1 MARSRSRLT
10 AEIDFDRDGKQYG
23 FVRLPYS
30 VHRSAYGWIPIPV
43 ACIKSGTGPR
53 VLLMAGN
60 HGDEYEGQ
68 VALGKLIRS
77 LKAEEVRGRIIILP
91 SANFPA
97 AMAGMRTSPL
107 DEGNLNRSFPGD
119 PYGGPTAQIADY
131 IESVLLPQCDFVF
144 DFHSGG
150 SSLTYV
156 PSALMRRPQ
165 TPETLAQG
173 IEMLRTF
180 GAPVAYLVD
189 AALGDHTLTAA
200 AARAGV
206 RHMSTEIAGGGQVTP
221 TALRIIESG
230 IRRVLAKVGAL
241 SGESPPAAAETRIMQ
256 VRGQDYYVYASDPGL
271 FEPLV
276 ELGEEVPR
284 APRPRSSIR
293 TIRPGANPPSPHSA
307 APALLSAS
315 ACPAASSAAIVS
327 FTLRT
332 ISCRESRHLP
342 QKANATVHR
351 GPANSRNRR
360 RTADS
365 PEHDIRRLL
374 SLTGLAGANE
384 QRRDRER

>member
-1 MARSRSRLT
+1 MLSIADFCRAQEPLMARSESRLT
-10 AEIDFDRDGKQYG
+10 AEIDFDRYGKQHG
-23 FVRLPYS
+23 FIRLPYS

-43 ACIKSGTGPR
+43 ACIKNGDGPR
-53 VLLMAGN
+53 ILLMAGN

-77 LKAEEVRGRIIILP
+77 LDVEEVRGRIIILP

-97 AMAGMRTSPL
+97 VMAGMRTSPL

-131 IESVLLPQCDFVF
+131 IESTLLAECDYVF

-165 TPETLAQG
+165 TPGLLEGG
-173 IEMLRTF
+173 IDMLRTF
-180 GAPVAYLVD
+180 GAPVGYLVD
-189 AALGDHTLTAA
+189 AGWGDHTLTAA

-221 TALRIIESG
+221 TALRIVESG

-241 SGESPPAAAETRIMQ
+241 SGEPPPAAAKTRIMQ
-256 VRGQDYYVYASDPGL
+256 VRGQDYYVYAPDPGL

-276 ELGEEVPR
+276 ELGDEVMAGTP
-284 APRPRSSIR
+284 AALI
-293 TIRPGANPPSPHSA
+293 HSHDT
-307 APALLSAS
+307 PWRAS
-315 ACPAASSAAIVS
+315 AITAFGRAGTVICKRVPGRVERGDCL
-327 FTLRT
+327 F
-332 ISCRESRHLP
+332 HL
-342 QKANATVHR
+342 
-351 GPANSRNRR
+351 
-360 RTADS
+360 ADDFV
-365 PEHDIRRLL
+365 P
-374 SLTGLAGANE
+374 
-384 QRRDRER
+384 

>member
-10 AEIDFDRDGKQYG
+10 AEIDFDRDGKQHG
-23 FVRLPYS
+23 FIRLPYS

-43 ACIKSGTGPR
+43 ACIKNGDGPR

-77 LKAEEVRGRIIILP
+77 LEAEEVCGRIIILP

-200 AARAGV
+200 AARAEV

-221 TALRIIESG
+221 TALRIMESG
-230 IRRVLAKVGAL
+230 IRRVLAKVGGA
-241 SGESPPAAAETRIMQ
+241 ERRAAAG
-256 VRGQDYYVYASDPGL
+256 RGRDSDHAGARPGL
-271 FEPLV
+271 LRLCPRPRAF
-276 ELGEEVPR
+276 R
-284 APRPRSSIR
+284 APRRTGRRGNRGHPGRDHPSARHAVARARHRRLRPRRHRYLQARPRPRRAGRLPLSPCGRFRAVSRATYRTVGTCIR
-293 TIRPGANPPSPHSA
+293 HGRGGPSG
-307 APALLSAS
+307 L
-315 ACPAASSAAIVS
+315 
-327 FTLRT
+327 
-332 ISCRESRHLP
+332 
-342 QKANATVHR
+342 
-351 GPANSRNRR
+351 
-360 RTADS
+360 TADQV
-365 PEHDIRRLL
+365 PILDIEALPYRQSARVVHAK
-374 SLTGLAGANE
+374 SRYA
-384 QRRDRER
+384 

>member
-1 MARSRSRLT
+1 MARSQSRLA
-10 AEIDFDRDGKQYG
+10 AEIDFEWNGKQHG
-23 FVRLPYS
+23 FIRLPYS

-43 ACIKSGTGPR
+43 ASIKNGKRPR
-53 VLLMAGN
+53 ILLMAGN

-77 LKAEEVRGRIIILP
+77 LEPAEASGRIIILP

-165 TPETLAQG
+165 TPAALAQG

-189 AALGDHTLTAA
+189 AVLGDHTLTAA
-200 AARAGV
+200 AVRAGV
-206 RHMSTEIAGGGQVTP
+206 RHMSTELAGGGQVAP
-221 TALRIIESG
+221 AALRILEAG
-230 IRRVLAKVGAL
+230 IRRVLTLVGAL
-241 SGESPPAAAETRIMQ
+241 GGKPPPAAAQTRIMQ
-256 VRGQDYYVYASDPGL
+256 VRGPDYYVYAPDPGL

-276 ELGEEVPR
+276 ELGDEITAVVMQAT
-284 APRPRSSIR
+284 APVRVARFSGSS
-293 TIRPGANPPSPHSA
+293 
-307 APALLSAS
+307 
-315 ACPAASSAAIVS
+315 
-327 FTLRT
+327 TL
-332 ISCRESRHLP
+332 SCRM
-342 QKANATVHR
+342 T
-351 GPANSRNRR
+351 
-360 RTADS
+360 RTAL
-365 PEHDIRRLL
+365 EIWLL
-374 SLTGLAGANE
+374 AFSSCILV
-384 QRRDRER
+384 

>member
-1 MARSRSRLT
+1 MAHSRSRLT

-23 FVRLPYS
+23 FIRLPYS

-43 ACIKSGTGPR
+43 ACVKNGEGPR

-77 LKAEEVRGRIIILP
+77 LEVKEVRGRIIILP

-97 AMAGMRTSPL
+97 AMAGLRTSPL

-119 PYGGPTAQIADY
+119 PYGGPTEQIADY
-131 IESVLLPQCDFVF
+131 IESVLLPQSDFVF

-165 TPETLAQG
+165 TPEALQQG

-180 GAPVAYLVD
+180 GTPVAYLVD

-200 AARAGV
+200 AARTGTH
-206 RHMSTEIAGGGQVTP
+206 HMSTELAGGGQVTP
-221 TALRIIESG
+221 SALRILEGG
-230 IRRVLAKVGAL
+230 ISRVLTLIGAFT
-241 SGESPPAAAETRIMQ
+241 GTPPLAADTTRIMQ
-256 VRGQDYYVYASDPGL
+256 VRGADYYVYAPDPGL

-276 ELGEEVPR
+276 ELGAEVD
-284 APRPRSSIR
+284 
-293 TIRPGANPPSPHSA
+293 PGT
-307 APALLSAS
+307 
-315 ACPAASSAAIVS
+315 PAALVHPHDTPWREPAAVA
-327 FTLRT
+327 FTR
-332 ISCRESRHLP
+332 
-342 QKANATVHR
+342 AGTVICKRVPGRVER
-351 GPANSRNRR
+351 GDCLFHI
-360 RTADS
+360 ADDYV
-365 PEHDIRRLL
+365 P
-374 SLTGLAGANE
+374 
-384 QRRDRER
+384 

>member
-1 MARSRSRLT
+1 MARSQTRLV
-10 AEIDFDRDGKQYG
+10 AEINFERNGKQHG
-23 FVRLPYS
+23 FIRLPYS

-43 ACIKSGTGPR
+43 ASIKNGKGPR
-53 VLLMAGN
+53 ILLMAGN

-68 VALGKLIRS
+68 VALGKLIRN
-77 LKAEEVRGRIIILP
+77 LDPAEVSGRIIILP

-165 TPETLAQG
+165 TPAALAQG

-206 RHMSTEIAGGGQVTP
+206 RHMSTELAGGGQVTP
-221 TALRIIESG
+221 AALRILEAG
-230 IRRVLAKVGAL
+230 LRRVLTLVGAL
-241 SGESPPAAAETRIMQ
+241 GGEPPPAAAQTRIMQ
-256 VRGQDYYVYASDPGL
+256 VRGPDYYVYAPDPGL

-276 ELGEEVPR
+276 ELGDEITAGTPAALIHPHDTPWR
-284 APRPRSSIR
+284 APATAAFGKTGTVICKRV
-293 TIRPGANPPSPHSA
+293 PGRVERGDCLFHLADDF
-307 APALLSAS
+307 AL
-315 ACPAASSAAIVS
+315 
-327 FTLRT
+327 
-332 ISCRESRHLP
+332 
-342 QKANATVHR
+342 
-351 GPANSRNRR
+351 
-360 RTADS
+360 
-365 PEHDIRRLL
+365 
-374 SLTGLAGANE
+374 
-384 QRRDRER
+384 